1 MVLEAVNHVKSYD
14 GKNWLYGFCV
24 WEFVLFYAYMSV
36 EWGIAPGNAK
46 CLVWWFVTLDIT
58 CVNMKR
64 KAWYTSV

>member
-1 MVLEAVNHVKSYD
+1 M
-14 GKNWLYGFCV
+14 